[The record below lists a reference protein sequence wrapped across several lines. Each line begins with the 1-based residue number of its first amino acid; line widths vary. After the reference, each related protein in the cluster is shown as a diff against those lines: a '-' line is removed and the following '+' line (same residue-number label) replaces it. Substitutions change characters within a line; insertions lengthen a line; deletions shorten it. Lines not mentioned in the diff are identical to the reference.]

1 MRNVGWRRVA
11 GDGGVREGGGEEGDH
26 IHLCVCMGIWGPK
39 PSPHILPPLPP
50 RLPHPAVLRGKG
62 RIPVAD
68 YRLATEISMSHEQPS
83 PAMASSSGSSA
94 APSVPSHSS
103 RSGSGS
109 GSRAASMSRS
119 SHAPTGSSSVSS
131 TGPPQASSS
140 APTGAAAAAGL
151 TRLELEGGGGRRRMY
166 ARCAPRGL
174 CRGPSRGQG

>member
-1 MRNVGWRRVA
+1 MEECGR
-11 GDGGVREGGGEEGDH
+11 GEERRG
-26 IHLCVCMGIWGPK
+26 IISISACVWGSGALNP
-39 PSPHILPPLPP
+39 PLTSSPPLPP